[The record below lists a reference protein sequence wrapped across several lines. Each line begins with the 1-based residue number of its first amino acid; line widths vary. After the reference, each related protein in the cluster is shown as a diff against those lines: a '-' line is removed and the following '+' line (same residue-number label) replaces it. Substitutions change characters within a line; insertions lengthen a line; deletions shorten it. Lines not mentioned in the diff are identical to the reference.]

1 MLADRIVPQPKHFQI
16 RQLNQV
22 LEFAQIAD
30 QILPQVQ
37 LLQLLRVLED
47 FELDL
52 CPLFTVTGTPVHTHL
67 KFARRGSNRFQ
78 LA

>member
-47 FELDL
+47 FELRDVVERQRADL
-52 CPLFTVTGTPVHTHL
+52 HVGDL
-67 KFARRGSNRFQ
+67 R
-78 LA
+78 